1 MARLTET
8 DKTDLTTFL
17 QAMVKTASF
26 SGMEGNLAQALAHE
40 MTHVGFDEVEI
51 DDYGNVIGQ
60 IGNGELPHLL
70 YLADMDTVGIGDIA
84 AWEKDPFGGV
94 IEKGILYGRGASN
107 PKSGLAS
114 MVYGAKLLKDN
125 KTRLRG
131 TLFVVGGVQG
141 EAAEDATARYIL
153 EQGKISPSW
162 VVLGASTNLNVNI
175 GQRGRLEIEVS
186 IQGKACHASTPGRG
200 TNAIYDAARII
211 FSLELM
217 RSMMRDD
224 PFLGAGSLAVT
235 HIENIERT
243 KNVIPDRC
251 NFVIDRRLTLGETE
265 ANALAEIQGLMAKE
279 GVNGVAQISKSKTL
293 SYTGKAYTQK
303 KSYTAWVIDDHHPL
317 VKTVSKLVQRARN
330 KKPQLGRWDF
340 STAGVFTMG
349 NRGIPTVG
357 FGPGDEVVAHT
368 VADRVLLKDCFLAA
382 GVYAD
387 IAGRLLK

>member
-1 MARLTET
+1 MAKLTET
-8 DKTDLTTFL
+8 DKTDLTAFL
-17 QAMVKTASF
+17 QNLVKTASF
-26 SGMEGNLAQALAHE
+26 SGMEGNLAQTLAVE
-40 MTHVGFDEVEI
+40 MTRVGFDTVKI
-51 DDYGNVIGQ
+51 DDFGNVIGQ
-60 IGNGELPHLL
+60 IGTGELPHLL
-70 YLADMDTVGIGDIA
+70 YFADMDIVGIGDIN
-84 AWEKDPFGGV
+84 AWQKDPFGGI
-94 IEKGILYGRGASN
+94 IEKGVLYGRGAAT

-125 KTRLRG
+125 KTPLKG

-141 EAAEDATARYIL
+141 EVAEDVAVRCVF
-153 EQGKISPSW
+153 EQEEISPSW
-162 VVLGASTNLNVNI
+162 VILGASTNLNVNI

-186 IQGKACHASTPGRG
+186 VQGKACHASTPERG

-217 RSMMRDD
+217 RSALRDD
-224 PFLGAGSLAVT
+224 PFLGAGTLAVT

-251 NFVIDRRLTLGETE
+251 NFIIDRRLTLGETE

-279 GVNGVAQISKSKTL
+279 DVNGVAQVSQFNAV
-293 SYTGKAYTQK
+293 SYTGKTCKEK
-303 KSYTAWVIDDHHPL
+303 KSYSAWMIDEHHSL

>member
-1 MARLTET
+1 MAKLTET
-8 DKTDLTTFL
+8 DKKDLTTFL
-17 QAMVKTASF
+17 QSMVKTASF
-26 SGMEGNLAQALAHE
+26 SGMEGSLAQALASE
-40 MTHVGFDEVEI
+40 MESVGFDAVKI
-51 DDYGNVIGQ
+51 DDFGNVIGQ
-60 IGNGELPHLL
+60 IGSGELPHLL

-84 AWEKDPFGGV
+84 AWQKDPFSGV
-94 IEKGILYGRGASN
+94 IENGVLYGRGAAN

-125 KTRLRG
+125 QISLHG

-141 EAAEDATARYIL
+141 EAAEDVAARCIL
-153 EQGKISPSW
+153 EPGDISPSW
-162 VVLGASTNLNVNI
+162 VILGASTNLNVNI

-186 IQGKACHASTPGRG
+186 VQGKACHASTPGRG

-217 RSMMRDD
+217 RSMLRDD
-224 PFLGAGSLAVT
+224 PFLGAGTLAVT

-251 NFVIDRRLTLGETE
+251 DFVIDRRLTLGETE

-279 GVNGVAQISKSKTL
+279 GVNGMAQVAKFKAL
-293 SYTGKAYTQK
+293 SYTGKAYTEK
-303 KSYTAWVIDDHHPL
+303 KAYLAWVIDDHHPL

-357 FGPGDEVVAHT
+357 FGPGDEAVAHT

-382 GVYAD
+382 GIYAD